1 MEAKVVY
8 RKDVQE
14 KDLGGGV
21 YRSVLAYNKDMMVV
35 EMRLEKG
42 GKVPEHS
49 HPHVQSSCVRSG
61 RFCFTIA
68 GEPVEVAEGDTIA
81 FPSGV
86 KHSVECLESGALT
99 EIFAPMREDFI

>member
-1 MEAKVVY
+1 MKANVVY
-8 RKDVQE
+8 RKDAVE

-21 YRSVLAYNKDMMVV
+21 YRSVLAYNKDMMTV

-49 HPHVQSSCVRSG
+49 HPHVQTSCVRSG
-61 RFCFTIA
+61 KFCFTID
-68 GEPVEVAEGDTIA
+68 GEPVVVTEGDTIA

-86 KHSVECLESGALT
+86 KHSVECLEGGKLM
-99 EIFAPMREDFI
+99 EIFAPMRDDFI